1 MNVATLDAE
10 LAYSLRL
17 LLWSEHLGLLNDD
30 DLLLLLRHLANQRQ
44 RPPEDAQ
51 ARELWHYLQETLA
64 DPLAGLRMMDDRA
77 EDNLRRYK
85 ARQPLVGHLL
95 PYLTAED
102 AAQQGLHFQEEG
114 GWIEQA

>member
-1 MNVATLDAE
+1 LF
-10 LAYSLRL
+10 
-17 LLWSEHLGLLNDD
+17 
-30 DLLLLLRHLANQRQ
+30 LLRHLAYQRQ
-44 RPPEDAQ
+44 RPPEDSR

-64 DPLAGLRMMDDRA
+64 DPLVGLRLMYDRA

-102 AAQQGLHFQEEG
+102 APQEGLPCHEER